1 MDMQCSATSFCK
13 RQEKFTL
20 PMGPRVIT
28 ALRNVPVVQEFLA
41 LIEQEGQW
49 LSQISYEEKLKIH
62 LEFKH

>member
-1 MDMQCSATSFCK
+1 
-13 RQEKFTL
+13 
-20 PMGPRVIT
+20 MGPRVIT

>member
-1 MDMQCSATSFCK
+1 MDMQCSAITFCK

-41 LIEQEGQW
+41 LIEQEGQR
-49 LSQISYEEKLKIH
+49 LSQIS
-62 LEFKH
+62 